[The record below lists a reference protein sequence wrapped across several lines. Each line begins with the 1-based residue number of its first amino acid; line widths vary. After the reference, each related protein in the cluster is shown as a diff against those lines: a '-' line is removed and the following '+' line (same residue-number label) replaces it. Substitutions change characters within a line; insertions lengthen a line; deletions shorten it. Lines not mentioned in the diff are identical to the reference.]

1 MLHVVVCFCAFIMMW
16 YFQLP
21 RFKKKNPVL
30 WDFSLMLLYMNT
42 YCIKMLLYK
51 KNVCLIAL
59 AKSFHLHRVSA
70 TILSLIKLNLL
81 LSGDENAVQL

>member
-1 MLHVVVCFCAFIMMW
+1 MLHVFVCFCAFIMMW

-21 RFKKKNPVL
+21 RLFFLNQVL

-51 KNVCLIAL
+51 KCLSN
-59 AKSFHLHRVSA
+59 SFSQVIPSSQSFSNHSFTDKA
-70 TILSLIKLNLL
+70 
-81 LSGDENAVQL
+81 